1 VTAPLGSRGC
11 ARPSARARPRAAVR
25 SARHGALAAPGAPAR
40 EAPLGWRP
48 ALAGALVFAGCFA
61 YAFVRY
67 VVVKGEPLASVP
79 LYVTNKAL
87 AVFAVILVG
96 AAAARRRAAWRRAAR
111 AAALL
116 AAALHALASVVL
128 LRPAYL
134 ASLYAP
140 SGRLSAAGEL
150 AVLCGAGALVAFGAL
165 WLARPAAP
173 TAGAARLAAHG
184 ALALVI
190 VHCAALGA
198 PGWFAP
204 SRWPGGLPPLT
215 LLGALA
221 AAVGLAAALSAR
233 GGTASARTRPAR
245 ASAPRGAE
253 SADRGAARG
262 P

>member
-1 VTAPLGSRGC
+1 MTAPHASRGC
-11 ARPSARARPRAAVR
+11 ARLSARARPRAAR
-25 SARHGALAAPGAPAR
+25 SALRAALAAPAAPAR
-40 EAPLGWRP
+40 EAALGWKP
-48 ALAGALVFAGCFA
+48 AVAGALAFAGCFA

-67 VVVKGEPLASVP
+67 VLVKGEPLASVP

-87 AVFAVILVG
+87 AVVAVLLVG
-96 AAAARRRAAWRRAAR
+96 AAAARPRAAWRSAAR
-111 AAALL
+111 TAALL

-140 SGRLSAAGEL
+140 SGRLSASGEL
-150 AVLCGAGALVAFGAL
+150 AVLCGASALVAFGAL
-165 WLARPAAP
+165 RLARPAALA
-173 TAGAARLAAHG
+173 AGAARLAAQG
-184 ALALVI
+184 ALALVG

-204 SRWPGGLPPLT
+204 ATWPGRLPPLT

-221 AAVGLAAALSAR
+221 AAVGLAATLSAR
-233 GGTASARTRPAR
+233 GGTASARARPAR
-245 ASAPRGAE
+245 ASPPRAAG
-253 SADRGAARG
+253 SADREAARG